1 MKTYLQLTRHTG
13 NSPLFL
19 AVEMS
24 LVSTIRGIPL
34 HVHAE
39 GLRGTGKT
47 TIMRS
52 VKQFLPTIT
61 RIKDCLYNCDPKQ
74 PHCPIHK
81 DLPLE
86 EIDALGVEEI
96 MVPFLEISH
105 SAKIGTVAGSIDLGK
120 LTNPSHPEAALL
132 PGIIPQAHRG
142 IVFVDEINRLAD
154 TSPEITDVLL
164 DVMGT
169 KPGRVQIEET
179 GLPIVEVPVS
189 VSVWAASN
197 PDEEPGP
204 LAEIRRQLSDRFDL
218 VVPMGRPSTTEA
230 VVDIL
235 LTNEAVK
242 NEQSYSDRDL
252 SPQELKRLQKFGQ
265 EIASIAAQGD
275 LAMPEYLTNFLAS
288 IYINFNLESLRALEA
303 ITQAALL
310 HAALRKRTQMMISDI
325 MAVLPLALYHR
336 VSPVTLSE
344 IMNTVNSRMSGG
356 EKASY
361 AGSSAIGKGGSS
373 RFAQFFNRSS
383 EKKTD
388 ANKDGGDQDD
398 NEESPPQKARYLH
411 EMLGNGVIKKEY
423 DLP

>member
-1 MKTYLQLTRHTG
+1 MKTYLQLTRHNG

-24 LVSTIRGIPL
+24 LVSTLRGTPL

-52 VKQFLPTIT
+52 VKQFLPLIT
-61 RIKDCLYNCDPKQ
+61 RIKDCLYNCDPGQ

-81 DLPLE
+81 DLPQA
-86 EIDALGVEEI
+86 EITALGTEQI
-96 MVPFLEISH
+96 PVPFLEISH

-120 LTNPSHPEAALL
+120 LTNPSQPEAALL

-142 IVFVDEINRLAD
+142 IIFVDEINRLAD

-179 GLPIVEVPVS
+179 GLPVVEVPVS

-204 LAEIRRQLSDRFDL
+204 LTEIRRQLSDRFDL

-242 NEQSYSDRDL
+242 NEQSNGDRDL
-252 SPQELKRLQKFGQ
+252 SPQEVKRLQKFRQ
-265 EIASIAAQGD
+265 DIANIADQSD

-288 IYINFNLESLRALEA
+288 IYINFNIESLRALEA

-310 HAALRKRTQMMISDI
+310 HAALRKRNQMMISDI
-325 MAVLPLALYHR
+325 MAVLPLVLYHR
-336 VSPVTLSE
+336 VSPATLAE
-344 IMNTVNSRMSGG
+344 IVNTVNNRMSSG
-356 EKASY
+356 EKAAYTVPPSVN
-361 AGSSAIGKGGSS
+361 KGGSS
-373 RFAQFFNRSS
+373 RFAQFFNRNS
-383 EKKTD
+383 EKKD
-388 ANKDGGDQDD
+388 ADTTGNDGQDG
-398 NEESPPQKARYLH
+398 EESPPQKARYLRDA
-411 EMLGNGVIKKEY
+411 LDNGVIKKEY
-423 DLP
+423 DLS